1 MTTKKTIRAGKLSG
15 EGKKDLIPQEPS
27 ASFTPS
33 GIKIFLSEVQAE
45 FRKIVWPAK
54 KATAGLTGFV
64 ILLVIVISLYLGSV
78 DLLLGK
84 LVATVLK

>member
-1 MTTKKTIRAGKLSG
+1 MTTKKAIRAGKLSG
-15 EGKKDLIPQEPS
+15 DGKKDIVPNEPG
-27 ASFTPS
+27 AGFTPS

>member
-1 MTTKKTIRAGKLSG
+1 MSTKKSIRTGKAGMDNKKESQDPEKKSYLS
-15 EGKKDLIPQEPS
+15 
-27 ASFTPS
+27 PS
-33 GIKIFLSEVQAE
+33 GIRNFMLEVQAE

-64 ILLVIVISLYLGSV
+64 ILLVVVISLYLGSV

-84 LVATVLK
+84 LVSTILK